1 MIVVSITLGTQL
13 EPRHGLMW
21 CLVAVGIVML
31 LPTFHAVRTAKRRR
45 GLGGWIAAGALAL
58 VLVALPLGA
67 ASGLAV
73 HHYYVSDSAV
83 SISRGDRILNSIAFA
98 DVDRIELE
106 RIGGFR
112 GATLVDRDA
121 AGGPQEFSLTWATAD
136 LRPLIDVLDEEI
148 ARRPAL
154 LGEDDRETWREDY
167 LSRD

>member
-1 MIVVSITLGTQL
+1 M
-13 EPRHGLMW
+13 
-21 CLVAVGIVML
+21 
-31 LPTFHAVRTAKRRR
+31 
-45 GLGGWIAAGALAL
+45 
-58 VLVALPLGA
+58 LVALPLGA
-67 ASGLAV
+67 AWGLAV

-136 LRPLIDVLDEEI
+136 LRPLIDVLDEEV
-148 ARRPAL
+148 ARRPTL
-154 LGEDDRETWREDY
+154 LAEDDRETWREDY